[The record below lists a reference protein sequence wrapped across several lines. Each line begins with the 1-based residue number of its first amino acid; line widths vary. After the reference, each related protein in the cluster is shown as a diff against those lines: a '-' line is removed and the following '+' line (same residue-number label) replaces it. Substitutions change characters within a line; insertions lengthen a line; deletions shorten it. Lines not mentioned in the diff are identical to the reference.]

1 MKGRT
6 ATDVWGAGKLTFL
19 YREFRTVEEL
29 DQQYEVARS
38 VPDAGSYVP
47 RFAAASAEAAARPDA
62 TLGVAYGLTTDEY
75 LDIYPAEG
83 ARSPSPVF
91 MFIHGGY
98 WKAFSARNFAFA
110 ATGPTQRGLLTVV
123 PNYTLA
129 PEASLAEIVRQMRA
143 AIVWTVKNI
152 QRFGGD
158 PSRIVVGG
166 HSAGGHL
173 AAMAA
178 LTDWHRYGFD
188 RNPVTSVLGIS
199 GLYDL
204 RPFPF
209 TYLAPWLQLSSFDLN
224 RLSPQLHPLA
234 PELPPFM
241 LGYGGA
247 ETTEF
252 HRQSEDFATR
262 LRAAGHSAT
271 TLILEG
277 ENHLDA
283 VLGLAGSDTALTRHL
298 ASIAA

>member
-1 MKGRT
+1 M
-6 ATDVWGAGKLTFL
+6 TFL
-19 YREFRTVEEL
+19 YRDFRSVEEL
-29 DQQYEVARS
+29 DRQYEVARS
-38 VPDAGSYVP
+38 VPDAGRYVP
-47 RFAAASAEAAARPDA
+47 QFAAASATAAARPDA
-62 TLGVAYGLTTDEY
+62 TLGIAYGLTTDEY
-75 LDIYPAEG
+75 LDVYPAEG
-83 ARSPSPVF
+83 TRSPSPVF
-91 MFIHGGY
+91 VFIHGGY
-98 WKAFSARNFAFA
+98 WKAFSARDFAFA
-110 ATGPTQRGLLTVV
+110 ATGPVQHGLLTVV

-129 PEASLAEIVRQMRA
+129 PEASLAEIVRQIRA
-143 AIVWTVKNI
+143 AIVWTVQNI

-158 PSRIVVGG
+158 PARIIVGG

-188 RNPVTSVLGIS
+188 RNPVASVFGIS

-209 TYLAPWLQLSSFDLN
+209 TYLAPWLQLSPFDVN
-224 RLSPQLHPLA
+224 RLSPHLHPLP
-234 PELPPFM
+234 PELPPFH
-241 LGYGGA
+241 LSYGGA

-271 TLILEG
+271 TLALEG

-283 VLGLAGSDTALTRHL
+283 VLGLAAPDTVLTRHL
-298 ASIAA
+298 GALAG